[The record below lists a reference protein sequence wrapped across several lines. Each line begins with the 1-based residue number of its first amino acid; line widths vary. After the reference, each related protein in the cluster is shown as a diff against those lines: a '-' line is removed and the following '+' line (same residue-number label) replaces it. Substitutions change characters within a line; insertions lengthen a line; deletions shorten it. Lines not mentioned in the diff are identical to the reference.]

1 MNTESHP
8 IETKGKQMEV
18 KYMGGSGSPVYGL
31 GMIGAWVF
39 YIGRANNFQE
49 GVQGFLKGLVWPA
62 FLVYQLFEYLEKK
75 E

>member
-1 MNTESHP
+1 MNTEIKP
-8 IETKGKQMEV
+8 AEKKEQKMEM
-18 KYMGGSGSPVYGL
+18 KIQGGSGSPVYGL
-31 GMIGAWVF
+31 GMIGAWVY

-62 FLVYQLFEYLEKK
+62 FLVHDLFVYLEDK